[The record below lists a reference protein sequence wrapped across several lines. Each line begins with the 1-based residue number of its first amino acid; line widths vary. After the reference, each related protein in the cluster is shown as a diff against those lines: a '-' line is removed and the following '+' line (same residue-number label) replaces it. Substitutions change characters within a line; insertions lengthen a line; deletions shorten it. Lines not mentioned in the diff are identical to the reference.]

1 MVRSGCETDTR
12 KLLSSYTKWI
22 MERMNEKCY
31 NELSHLENDV
41 FSDMP
46 ALNILRLSANKI
58 IYLYESTWSP
68 IWEQLFLLVIQ
79 DNEIRCDQ
87 HLKWIFNYE
96 FPFTF
101 SGSCKWPEHLRG
113 ISLRHLKVTDLM

>member
-1 MVRSGCETDTR
+1 MLPSKGNSLE
-12 KLLSSYTKWI
+12 KLDLS
-22 MERMNEKCY
+22 Y